1 MHYNTHTNNNS
12 VKFIK
17 VSAEI
22 LSSNM
27 STRLGQLMLLC
38 RSIPRSG
45 LHTANVI
52 IHQIAI
58 FFKIHKCL
66 VHDSN
71 MSCAGRKEWGTFDTY
86 LSYRAYY
93 TSHTSIH
100 FRITWELL
108 SPQEKEPYSHVMLY
122 ICEFLPAVT
131 TWGSAIRWEIWD
143 VLLSLRVWVQVHRSP
158 DPSLVDNEASLC
170 LLHPTLSAKRIQDI
184 DDAS

>member
-1 MHYNTHTNNNS
+1 MIENKSVSASQRGNMEFNQASIARSDTTFYKWANLNMHYNTHTNNNS

-71 MSCAGRKEWGTFDTY
+71 MSCAGRKERGTFDTY

-100 FRITWELL
+100 FRIT
-108 SPQEKEPYSHVMLY
+108 
-122 ICEFLPAVT
+122 
-131 TWGSAIRWEIWD
+131 
-143 VLLSLRVWVQVHRSP
+143 
-158 DPSLVDNEASLC
+158 
-170 LLHPTLSAKRIQDI
+170 
-184 DDAS
+184 